1 MTSLANRLAAM
12 DESQQVRTERLRNR
26 RSPSKYS
33 LDALSGLPETHHLT
47 DRSRKRQSLS
57 ALQRGSIPID
67 RVIAAQARLK
77 RRDEHRKIQDDGKEN
92 IRAYSTN
99 A

>member
-1 MTSLANRLAAM
+1 M

-26 RSPSKYS
+26 RSPAKYS
-33 LDALSGLPETHHLT
+33 LDALSGLPENHHLA

-57 ALQRGSIPID
+57 ALQKGSIPID
-67 RVIAAQARLK
+67 RMIAAQARIK
-77 RRDEHRKIQDDGKEN
+77 RRDEHRKIKDDGKEN

-99 A
+99 P